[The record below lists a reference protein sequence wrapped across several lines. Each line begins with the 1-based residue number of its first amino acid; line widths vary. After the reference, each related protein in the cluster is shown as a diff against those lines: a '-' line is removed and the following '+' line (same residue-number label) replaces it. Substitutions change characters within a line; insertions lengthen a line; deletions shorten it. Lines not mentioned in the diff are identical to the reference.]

1 MFNRTH
7 VWFAAFVVIVFA
19 GGIAAGVALDRSV
32 WHGGRGPG
40 GSGFGG
46 GFRGDR
52 GPGGPGGPGGQSGPG
67 RDGARDGGSRDGR
80 GVDGRSGGGRGDGP
94 PTEAFVKDLDQML
107 TLSADQES
115 KITAIIDASRPQMR
129 ALQEETSKKFAEEQ
143 KALHDGI
150 LKVLT
155 AEQAKKF
162 EETARGP
169 FGFRWRGGRGG
180 R

>member
-19 GGIAAGVALDRSV
+19 GGLAAGVALDRSV

-40 GSGFGG
+40 GPG

-52 GPGGPGGPGGQSGPG
+52 SPGGSGPGGSG
-67 RDGARDGGSRDGR
+67 RDGR
-80 GVDGRSGGGRGDGP
+80 GGDGRDGRSGGRGDGP
-94 PTEAFVKDLDQML
+94 PTAAFVHELDSLL
-107 TLSADQES
+107 TLTPDQET
-115 KITAIIDASRPQMR
+115 KVTAIIEASRPEMR
-129 ALQEETSKKFAEEQ
+129 TLQEEASKKFADQ
-143 KALHDGI
+143 QQSLHDAI
-150 LKVLT
+150 VKVLT

-162 EETARGP
+162 DETARGP
-169 FGFRWRGGRGG
+169 FGFRWRGGGRGG

>member
-46 GFRGDR
+46 GFRGGR

-80 GVDGRSGGGRGDGP
+80 SGGGRGDSP
-94 PTEAFVKDLDQML
+94 PAEAFVKDLDQML

-129 ALQEETSKKFAEEQ
+129 TLQEETSKKFADEQ

-155 AEQAKKF
+155 AEQARKF

>member
-1 MFNRTH
+1 MFSRTNI
-7 VWFAAFVVIVFA
+7 WFAAFVVIVFA
-19 GGIAAGVALDRSV
+19 GGVAAGVALDRSV
-32 WHGGRGPG
+32 WHGDRSPG
-40 GSGFGG
+40 GSGSGG

-52 GPGGPGGPGGQSGPG
+52 GPGGPGGPSGPG
-67 RDGARDGGSRDGR
+67 RNGGRDGGERDGGSR
-80 GVDGRSGGGRGDGP
+80 GGGRGDGP
-94 PTEAFVKDLDQML
+94 PTDAFVKDLDQML
-107 TLSADQES
+107 TLTADQES

-129 ALQEETSKKFAEEQ
+129 ALQEEASKKFADEQ